1 MTNECV
7 PYYEGPYSQTL
18 TVHAAYALVGKT
30 FAGQL
35 TGFQTDGPGLATDP
49 LAANN
54 GGNLIAAAAP
64 SAGGAVSGVVMWDV
78 PILGKA
84 VLIRGSGTMLPMT
97 SGAAITA
104 GALLKVTTAG
114 KVITAT
120 TGAVVVGRALSTVGA
135 TDLDV
140 VVELF
145 SLNPAVL
152 SA

>member
-1 MTNECV
+1 MTNECI
-7 PYYEGPYSQTL
+7 PYYEGPYAQTL

-30 FAGQL
+30 FAGPL
-35 TGFQTDGPGLATDP
+35 TTYQTDGPGLASDP
-49 LAANN
+49 LAVNN
-54 GGNLIAAAAP
+54 GGNLICAAAP
-64 SAGGAVSGVVMWDV
+64 TAGGAVSGVAMWDV
-78 PILGKA
+78 AILGKA
-84 VLIRGSGTMLPMT
+84 VIIRGTGVFLPVT

-120 TGAVVVGRALSTVGA
+120 TGAVVVGLAHSTVGA

-145 SLNPAVL
+145 SLNPATL